1 MLLPPA
7 NLSFEYST
15 ADSLN
20 MASFYAWTVQYQIF
34 SENPQVS
41 QALKPF
47 YNSYE
52 ITLNSWGL

>member
-1 MLLPPA
+1 
-7 NLSFEYST
+7 
-15 ADSLN
+15 
-20 MASFYAWTVQYQIF
+20 MASFYAWKVQYQIF

-41 QALKPF
+41 QALELF